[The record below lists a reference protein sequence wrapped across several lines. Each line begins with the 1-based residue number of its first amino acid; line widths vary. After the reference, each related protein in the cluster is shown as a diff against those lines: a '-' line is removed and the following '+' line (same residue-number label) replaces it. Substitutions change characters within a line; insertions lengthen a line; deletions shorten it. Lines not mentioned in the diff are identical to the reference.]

1 MKGRKREIAGRKC
14 PNDSEWLL
22 KIGPHA
28 LKIVWG
34 VKKNF
39 RGVKKIFHT
48 LQKIFYTPQKIFVT
62 QQRIFLSIFLKSDFQ
77 LAITIIW
84 AFSLGYFS
92 YSPFYFLST
101 RFSLAHL
108 IDASTNF
115 IKLWTSNWIISL
127 RNADLNLRQ
136 TPLYC
141 FVKRRCI
148 ASKLSPIKTQI

>member
-34 VKKNF
+34 VKKIF
-39 RGVKKIFHT
+39 RGVKKIFQRVWKIFHT

-127 RNADLNLRQ
+127 RNADLNFRQ
-136 TPLYC
+136 TPLC
-141 FVKRRCI
+141 RF
-148 ASKLSPIKTQI
+148 